1 MNLDREGAPDEAGT
15 RRRPGRAPAGI
26 LDHTLRDLRYEIVAT
41 DKVAY
46 KRELV
51 EREET
56 IKSLLEPLGGPL
68 PDQA

>member
-1 MNLDREGAPDEAGT
+1 MKLELDDAQAELLR
-15 RRRPGRAPAGI
+15 GI